1 MNSIVKSQGADMK
14 AMIEKILDE
23 LATDSSLSPEKVAYW
38 EDVKSQYVSSKA
50 STISTLAAIDGSSSF
65 KIEVEGFSLERE
77 A

>member
-1 MNSIVKSQGADMK
+1 MSSIVKSQGTDMK

-38 EDVKSQYVSSKA
+38 EDVKSQYVSGKA
-50 STISTLAAIDGSSSF
+50 STVATLADIDASSSF
-65 KIEVEGFSLERE
+65 KIEVDGFSLERE